1 MSVPRYF
8 DIDSSDYMSNEAI
21 EEFEW
26 YPYNEDSNNVKGS
39 TRYSIQT
46 KNKNAMMRLSQARLE
61 VKCKLVTD
69 ANPGAAPDAAT
80 KIAPINSAWH
90 LFSNVRALLNNQEIY
105 NSPYTGK
112 EHLIR
117 HLVHYDK
124 DYAKTVGSQVVFYPD
139 TATDNHQYSNANPI
153 VGGFKALENSPQ
165 GNTAGTIFE
174 TGILKKTRSRKS
186 NGADTIVEVFNNPDY
201 NSGQVSRYKLF
212 NKSGQIKEVTLWL
225 PISEV
230 IPFFADY
237 DRLMTG
243 VTFQLILNKNTTHTS
258 YLFGNRNGEDIQI
271 NITDLKLWVPE
282 IKPSKIIEPQILE
295 KFLSSS
301 RTITYRDVVGYKS
314 PSYSAPGAGTKS
326 WNVATTI
333 SKPLKAYVAF
343 QFINRDQQYALNS
356 GEFEMLFSTIGLRVN
371 GQYLPNTK
379 IDVNPDEAT
388 GSYDNG
394 RILQEIHRAGG
405 KDIDSDD
412 SAIINHQNWAKIYP
426 LVVFDLEDKAEGLFK
441 NNLAHVV
448 LEWTEHASKANSGA
462 PPDPPLAGFGDYYVY
477 MILETERG
485 IKLDYTQ
492 SRLNV
497 LFK

>member
-8 DIDSSDYMSNEAI
+8 DIDSSDYMPNEAI

-26 YPYNEDSNNVKGS
+26 YPYDEDSNNVKDS

-61 VKCKLVTD
+61 VKCDLVN
-69 ANPGAAPDAAT
+69 AAGAAPEAASAL
-80 KIAPINSAWH
+80 APINSAWH

-124 DYAKTVGSQVVFYPD
+124 EYAKTVGSQVLFYPD
-139 TATDNHQYSNANPI
+139 TASDDHQYTDATPI
-153 VGGFKALENSPQ
+153 ADGFKALPTATGATQVTQVSPVLNKIALTKV
-165 GNTAGTIFE
+165 GN
-174 TGILKKTRSRKS
+174 
-186 NGADTIVEVFNNPDY
+186 EVTVLSNNPDY
-201 NSGQVSRYKLF
+201 NSGHEKRYKLF
-212 NKSGQIKEVTLWL
+212 NKDGGIKTVTLWL

-243 VTFQLILNKNTTHTS
+243 VTFQMIINKNTNHES
-258 YLFGNRNGEDIQI
+258 YLYGYRAGSDHRI
-271 NITDLKLWVPE
+271 NITKIRLWVPE

-301 RTITYRDVVGYKS
+301 RTITYRDVVGYRS
-314 PSYSAPGAGTKS
+314 PVYNGGGTGQLN

-343 QFINRDQQYALNS
+343 QFINRDTQYALNG
-356 GEFEMLFSTIGLRVN
+356 GEFELLYNTIGLRVN
-371 GQYLPNTK
+371 GKYLPNTK
-379 IDVNPDEAT
+379 LEVNGDEGT
-388 GSYDNG
+388 STYDNA
-394 RILQEIHRAGG
+394 RIIQEIHRAGG

-412 SAIINHQNWAKIYP
+412 SAIISHQNWSNIYP
-426 LVVFDLEDKAEGLFK
+426 IVVFDLEDKAEGLFK
-441 NNLAHVV
+441 NNLAHIV
-448 LEWTEHASKANSGA
+448 LEWTQYQSKVNSENGANLGN
-462 PPDPPLAGFGDYYVY
+462 YYVY

-485 IKLDYTQ
+485 LKLDYTQ